1 MVTLVYATA
10 FYAATALLVLG
21 LARKIW
27 LYARTPA
34 PLKIPTTPAPL
45 TRSGAGFRVAR
56 EVVFFESLFRSNKWI
71 WLFGWIFHV
80 SLAVVVLRHLRYF
93 LQPAPEVIAL
103 IQPLAVIGGLGM
115 VAGLGA
121 LWARRVF
128 VARIRYISGPSD
140 HLMLA
145 LLIAIGASGL
155 AMKFFAHTDIVAVK
169 AFFLGLM
176 RFDVQT
182 LPDDPALLVHLT
194 LVLALMVIFPFSK
207 LLHAPGVFFSPTR
220 NQADDSR
227 ERRHV
232 SSRLDAAPRR
242 A

>member
-21 LARKIW
+21 LARKIR
-27 LYARTPA
+27 LYAKTPA
-34 PLKIPTTPAPL
+34 PLKVPTTPAPL
-45 TRSGAGFRVAR
+45 TRSGAGLRVTR
-56 EVVFFESLFRSNKWI
+56 EVVLFESLFRSNKWI

-80 SLAVVVLRHLRYF
+80 SLAVVALRHLRYV
-93 LQPAPEVIAL
+93 LQPVPEAIAL
-103 IQPLAVIGGLGM
+103 IQPLGVIAGFTM
-115 VAGLGA
+115 VAGLAA
-121 LWARRVF
+121 LWTRRVV

-155 AMKFFAHTDIVAVK
+155 AMKFFAHTDIVLVK

-176 RFDVQT
+176 RFDIQL
-182 LPDDPALLVHLT
+182 LPSDPALLVHLT

-207 LLHAPGVFFSPTR
+207 LLHAPGAFFSPTR

-227 ERRHV
+227 EIRHV
-232 SSRLDAAPRR
+232 SPRLDAARR